1 MMPQGMMPHWVMP
14 EMYGP
19 PDMAYGM
26 GGQPDT
32 TQQYGMIGELGMIG
46 PQPGMLP
53 GMMPWMQYRMPWMQY
68 RMPWMQYPHMM
79 PATMPGMM
87 VDVDALTAVEDRREA
102 RLEARLHVGQ
112 VHDASGDSDSDESDE
127 VDAGLVTEA
136 ILLEALPPYRLLEE
150 VFRTPAWIRYQRVVG
165 QLHDTRRQS
174 GDSDSDESDEV
185 DAGLVTEAIQEIFR
199 TPARRRRRRCRSRSV
214 AAQRR
219 AAAIN
224 NL

>member
-1 MMPQGMMPHWVMP
+1 MPQGMMPHWVMP
-14 EMYGP
+14 EMHGP

-53 GMMPWMQYRMPWMQY
+53 GMMPWVQYRMPG
-68 RMPWMQYPHMM
+68 MQYPHMM

-87 VDVDALTAVEDRREA
+87 VDVDALTAVEDRRREARLEEDRRREA

-112 VHDASGDSDSDESDE
+112 VHDARRQSGDFDSDESDE

-136 ILLEALPPYRLLEE
+136 L
-150 VFRTPAWIRYQRVVG
+150 
-165 QLHDTRRQS
+165 
-174 GDSDSDESDEV
+174 
-185 DAGLVTEAIQEIFR
+185 QEIFR